1 MLLLQVDDLV
11 KLSLNRPVRL
21 FVNNNRNLASGL
33 VQEFIRIRTGKN
45 DADRTAILAS
55 LVMRTYKTETIIFFG
70 SKVAAHNMKIVFG
83 LLGLKAAE
91 LHGDLSQLQRL
102 EALEQFR
109 DHKVDF
115 LLATDLASRGL
126 DIAGIKTVINYDM
139 PKSYQQYVHRV
150 GRTARAE
157 ANGRLVSMPSRKP
170 LKPQLTNFSLFQ
182 IGIACNRSGPQDP

>member
-1 MLLLQVDDLV
+1 
-11 KLSLNRPVRL
+11 L

-33 VQEFIRIRTGKN
+33 VQEFIRIRNGKN

-126 DIAGIKTVINYDM
+126 DIAGVKTVINYDM

-157 ANGRLVSMPSRKP
+157 ANGRLVSILASPHFVSR
-170 LKPQLTNFSLFQ
+170 LTFSHLLSDR
-182 IGIACNRSGPQDP
+182 CRS